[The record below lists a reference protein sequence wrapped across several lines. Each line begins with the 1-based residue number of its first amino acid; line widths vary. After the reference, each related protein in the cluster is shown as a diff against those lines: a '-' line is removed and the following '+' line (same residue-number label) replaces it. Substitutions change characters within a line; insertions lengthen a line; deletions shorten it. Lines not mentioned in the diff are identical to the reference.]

1 MKLKMVHPLVCGLAV
16 FFTGSTAW
24 AQNWA
29 EKMFDK
35 LEHDFGVVARGA
47 DTRYRIMFT
56 NKYLETVHISDIR
69 KSCGCTSATPS
80 ATSIKSLERAWIEF
94 TMDTKKFTHQKD
106 SAVTIVFDQP
116 QYAEVRI
123 PVKAFIR
130 TDVVLTPG
138 GAEFGPVTR
147 GNDVERKLAVAYA
160 GRDSWSI
167 KDVISKNPNIVAKA
181 KETSRGGGRVNYDL
195 LVTIKGSMPAGDF
208 RDQVTLVTDDAGNP
222 YVPVMVE
229 GKVENEYSVTPEL
242 VDFGT
247 MAPGAK
253 KSINVIVRSSS
264 KKPFTIDKIE
274 AEKSDGTF
282 EVTLS
287 GGGKPIHVIPLT
299 LVAPEQPGSIA
310 DEFTV
315 TINGNNSPVTF
326 KAVGKVVAATTTQ
339 TSALKPVEVTP
350 APSGD

>member
-16 FFTGSTAW
+16 FFSGSTAF

-80 ATSIKSLERAWIEF
+80 ATSIKSLEKAWIEF

-138 GAEFGPVTR
+138 GAEFGPISR
-147 GNDVERKLAVAYA
+147 GSDVERKLSVAYA
-160 GRDSWSI
+160 GRDSWTI
-167 KDVISKNPNIVAKA
+167 KDVISKNPNIIAKA
-181 KETSRGGGRVNYDL
+181 TETSRGGGRVNYDL
-195 LVTIKGSMPAGDF
+195 KITVKGTMSAGDF
-208 RDQVTLVTDDAGNP
+208 RDQVMLVTDDPGNP
-222 YVPVMVE
+222 YVPVLID
-229 GKVENEYSVTPEL
+229 GKVENEYTVTPEL

-247 MAPGAK
+247 MAPGSK
-253 KSINVIVRSSS
+253 KTLNVIVRA
-264 KKPFTIDKIE
+264 KKAFTIDKIE
-274 AEKSDGTF
+274 SEKSDGTF
-282 EVTLS
+282 EVRLPTE
-287 GGGKPIHVIPLT
+287 GKPIHVLPLT
-299 LVAPEQPGSIA
+299 LVAPEQPGSVSE
-310 DEFTV
+310 EFTV
-315 TINGNNSPVTF
+315 TITGNGSPVTF
-326 KAVGKVVAATTTQ
+326 KAVGKVVATQAATTQ
-339 TSALKPVEVTP
+339 TSAVKEVEEKAVT
-350 APSGD
+350 SGN